1 MPMLISCFDSISDNR
16 VTGRTTYDIKHAL
29 LFIVLALLSNA
40 KSYRG
45 IAVFIEERRKL
56 LCKVFGGKWGKSP
69 AHNTIRDI
77 LHSVTAAELENS
89 FRSHAT
95 RLEAAMKQVKKGKQ
109 FKQISFDG
117 KALCGS
123 IDPSID
129 KRFIQLL
136 SGFSVEG
143 KIILCHYEIDEK
155 SNEIPALQKLIEE
168 LGLKGVLITA
178 DAMHCQKKLLK

>member
-1 MPMLISCFDSISDNR
+1 MPMLISCFDTITDNR

-29 LFIVLALLSNA
+29 LFVVLALLSNA
-40 KSYRG
+40 KSYRA
-45 IAVFIEERRKL
+45 IAVFIEERRKH
-56 LCKVFGGKWGKSP
+56 LCKFFGVKWKKSP

-77 LHSVTAAELENS
+77 LHSVTAEELEKS

-95 RLEAAMKQVKKGKQ
+95 QLDSAMAQVKTGKQ
-109 FKQISFDG
+109 IKHIAFDG

-155 SNEIPALQKLIEE
+155 SNEIPALQKLIGE
-168 LGLKGVLITA
+168 LGLKGILITG